1 MGSIRIETAFYV
13 LEGLVAAS
21 FIGIIYYVW
30 KQIRKNKHQ
39 RHAHKVVDALG
50 VKYLRDVA
58 LPDGIDG
65 LVFMDYLLLVPG
77 GFVVVDTQHI
87 AGHLFG
93 GETVD
98 QWSQVIN
105 NKTYKFTNPLYA
117 NQSACQAVQWN
128 LQHNAEME
136 SLPADIPWQIQ
147 GWVTFSSAG
156 NFPKGIPAQVSM
168 IDELKDKL
176 SPLLN
181 DEGADSAAVDEDLQH
196 AWNVLQKISTA
207 THAENRH

>member
-13 LEGLVAAS
+13 LEALVAAS
-21 FIGIIYYVW
+21 FIGAIYYVW
-30 KQIRKNKHQ
+30 KQLRKNKHQ
-39 RHAHKVVDALG
+39 RHAHKVVESLG

-77 GFVVVDTQHI
+77 GFVVVDTQHS

-105 NKTYKFTNPLYA
+105 NKTYKFANPLYA

-128 LQHNAEME
+128 LHHNADAEN
-136 SLPADIPWQIQ
+136 LPADFPWRIQ

-176 SPLLN
+176 SPLLDSN
-181 DEGADSAAVDEDLQH
+181 SANPEAADENLLK
-196 AWNVLQKISTA
+196 AWKVLQKISA
-207 THAENRH
+207 DTHAENRH

>member
-1 MGSIRIETAFYV
+1 MESIRIETAFYV
-13 LEGLVAAS
+13 LEALVAAS
-21 FIGIIYYVW
+21 LIGAIYFAW
-30 KQIRKNKHQ
+30 KQIRKSKYQ
-39 RHAHKVVDALG
+39 RHAHKVVDSLG
-50 VKYLRDVA
+50 VKYLRDVT

-77 GFVVVDTQHI
+77 GFVVVDTQHS

-105 NKTYKFTNPLYA
+105 NKTYKFANPLYA
-117 NQSACQAVQWN
+117 NQSACQALQWN
-128 LQHNAEME
+128 LQHNADAEN
-136 SLPADIPWQIQ
+136 LPTDFPWQIQ

-176 SPLLN
+176 SPLLDGN
-181 DEGADSAAVDEDLQH
+181 GSGPEAINEDLQN
-196 AWNVLQKISTA
+196 AWKVLQKISAA

>member
-1 MGSIRIETAFYV
+1 MGSLRIETVFYV
-13 LEGLVAAS
+13 LEALVAAS
-21 FIGIIYYVW
+21 LIGAIYYVW
-30 KQIRKNKHQ
+30 KQVRKNKYQ
-39 RHAHKVVDALG
+39 RHAHQVVDSLG

-58 LPDGIDG
+58 LPDGVDG

-77 GFVVVDTQHI
+77 GFVVVDTHHS

-105 NKTYKFTNPLYA
+105 NKTYKFANPLYA
-117 NQSACQAVQWN
+117 NQSACQALQWN
-128 LQHNAEME
+128 LQHNADAEN
-136 SLPADIPWQIQ
+136 LPADIPWQIQ
-147 GWVTFSSAG
+147 GWVTFSNAG

-176 SPLLN
+176 SPLL
-181 DEGADSAAVDEDLQH
+181 DGPAPETVDENLQN
-196 AWNVLQKISTA
+196 AWSVLQKISAA
-207 THAENRH
+207 THAESRH